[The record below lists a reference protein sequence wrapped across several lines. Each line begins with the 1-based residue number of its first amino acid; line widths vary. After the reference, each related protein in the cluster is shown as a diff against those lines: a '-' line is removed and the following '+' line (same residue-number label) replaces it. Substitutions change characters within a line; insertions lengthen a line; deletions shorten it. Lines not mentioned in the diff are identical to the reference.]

1 LKDVGELQDATRFE
15 NNYSAVFSKFS
26 PAFQE
31 FVLTLLQPSPA
42 RRIPGIVT
50 DRDYPVVKLF
60 RTFPLLFG
68 SGPAEEI
75 IANVTPS
82 PTQAALLQVV
92 RPLRMN
98 ILSF

>member
-26 PAFQE
+26 PASQE

-42 RRIPGIVT
+42 RR
-50 DRDYPVVKLF
+50 
-60 RTFPLLFG
+60 
-68 SGPAEEI
+68 
-75 IANVTPS
+75 
-82 PTQAALLQVV
+82 
-92 RPLRMN
+92 MN